1 MIVDERISASALDL
15 PKAESNGRLF
25 KKQFS
30 FHMFIWIGL
39 AFVLIFNYI
48 PMFGIL
54 MAFKEYKI
62 TSGIQGIFTS
72 EWAGFKYFLEF
83 YNDYNFPNLV
93 RNTIAISL
101 LKVIFSFPIPI
112 LLAIMLNEVR
122 HLAFKRFVQ
131 TVSYLPHFI
140 SWVIVAG
147 IAYAFFSTEVGAIN
161 NLLVEWNIID
171 KPIAI
176 LTDPDH
182 FWSLVVASAIWKE
195 TGWWTVIF
203 LAAITG
209 IDPSLYEAAEMD
221 GAGRLKRILHITI
234 PGIKSAIVVV
244 LILTVG
250 NILGGG
256 IVGSNFEQSFLLG
269 NPINADK
276 SGIIQTYAFQ
286 SGLAQGRYAFATAI
300 DLVQS
305 IISVCLIFLSNFI
318 AKKTTGSGL
327 F

>member
-1 MIVDERISASALDL
+1 MIADKRISASTLDL
-15 PKAESNGRLF
+15 PTAESKGRLF
-25 KKQFS
+25 RKQIS

-147 IAYAFFSTEVGAIN
+147 IAYAFFSTQVGAIN
-161 NLLVEWNIID
+161 SLLVEWNIID

-203 LAAITG
+203 LAAIAG

-318 AKKTTGSGL
+318 AKKTTGNGL